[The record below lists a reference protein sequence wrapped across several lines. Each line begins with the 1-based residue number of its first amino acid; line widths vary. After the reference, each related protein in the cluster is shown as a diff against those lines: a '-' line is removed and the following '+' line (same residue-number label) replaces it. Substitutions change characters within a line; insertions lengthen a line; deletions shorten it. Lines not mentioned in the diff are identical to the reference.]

1 MRVAYVLVNIAVIVL
16 FPLVM
21 TGLINKTKAFWGGRK
36 GASIFQIFY
45 DVSRLMKKGR
55 VISTST
61 GWVFNIAPVISLAS
75 VLICAAVVPMTGG
88 IQIAGFQGD
97 FVFFMYIL
105 GTSRFLMVV
114 MAMDTASSFEG
125 MGASREASFSTFAE
139 PAFFIF
145 AGTFALVSEK
155 LSFGE
160 IIINMPRGE
169 GWTEMIVFVAVAL
182 IFIIMLAE
190 TCRVPIDDPTT
201 HLELTMIHEVMI
213 LDSSG
218 PDLAIFT
225 YQNSLKMLIWSSIIS
240 ALLFPSTG
248 VLIVDLS
255 LLITTFMAVS
265 IITGTLESTV
275 ARFRMNT
282 VPQFL
287 FIMITLGLIILSVA
301 VFFSKGGLQ

>member
-1 MRVAYVLVNIAVIVL
+1 
-16 FPLVM
+16 
-21 TGLINKTKAFWGGRK
+21 
-36 GASIFQIFY
+36 
-45 DVSRLMKKGR
+45 LMKKGR

-61 GWVFNIAPVISLAS
+61 GWVFNVAPVVSLAA
-75 VLICAAVVPMTGG
+75 VLCSAAVVPMTGG
-88 IQIAGFQGD
+88 IQMAGFHGD
-97 FVFFMYIL
+97 FVFFMYLL
-105 GTSRFLMVV
+105 GISRFMMVV
-114 MAMDTASSFEG
+114 MAMDTSSSFEG

-145 AGTFALVSEK
+145 AGTFALISGK

-160 IIINMPRGE
+160 IIVHMPRGE
-169 GWTEMIVFVAVAL
+169 GWTEIIIFVAVVL
-182 IFIIMLAE
+182 VFLIMLAE
-190 TCRVPIDDPTT
+190 TCRVPIDDPCT

-240 ALLFPSTG
+240 AFLFPSTNF
-248 VLIVDLS
+248 LIADFS
-255 LLITTFMAVS
+255 LLITTYVAVS
-265 IITGTLESTV
+265 LITGTLESVV

-287 FIMITLGLIILSVA
+287 FIMITLGLVILSVA
-301 VFFSKGGLQ
+301 VFFSKGGL